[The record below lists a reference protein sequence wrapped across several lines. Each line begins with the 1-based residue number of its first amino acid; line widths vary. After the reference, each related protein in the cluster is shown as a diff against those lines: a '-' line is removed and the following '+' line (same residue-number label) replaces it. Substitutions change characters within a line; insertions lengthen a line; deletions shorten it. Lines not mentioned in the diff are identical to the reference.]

1 MTELITAIETSGYE
15 YIGIRHLAED
25 EHYSIGD
32 ICRDSYDWD
41 CDMDCSTYDTDEP
54 ISLGGTCAY
63 NTRIQAG
70 WDEKEEIIDQMFLIE
85 NLINQIPDAGAKTVL
100 GYKYLQ
106 YLTFKEIAVK
116 MNYSFT
122 QIRRLHKRGIDL
134 LNIL

>member
-70 WDEKEEIIDQMFLIE
+70 WDEKEEIIEKLTRALRESSCYYGQTVIIAGDKAEYGNDEGEIIISDAIVIE
-85 NLINQIPDAGAKTVL
+85 ILED
-100 GYKYLQ
+100 
-106 YLTFKEIAVK
+106 EIKLAA
-116 MNYSFT
+116 
-122 QIRRLHKRGIDL
+122 
-134 LNIL
+134 

>member
-15 YIGIRHLAED
+15 YIGIRHLTED

-41 CDMDCSTYDTDEP
+41 CDMDCSAYDTDEP

-70 WDEKEEIIDQMFLIE
+70 WDEKEEIIEKLTRAIRESSCYYGQTVIIAEDKAEYGNDEGEIIISDAIVIE
-85 NLINQIPDAGAKTVL
+85 
-100 GYKYLQ
+100 
-106 YLTFKEIAVK
+106 
-116 MNYSFT
+116 
-122 QIRRLHKRGIDL
+122 
-134 LNIL
+134 ILEDELKLAA